1 MKNRRIKSSRNVNR
15 KTAQISKVGQRS
27 GSGILMPVINIDTG
41 KQVTIDYDNLQLSSK
56 QIPKTLSD
64 PLRQRIRKLYK
75 KIAEVHFSNL
85 QGFEESIKTE
95 GHPEREVHIFELI
108 AETYQRF
115 IQEKSMS
122 FLKKKEIYNSIL
134 FLSFNVPAKT
144 IKDKCRFISNN
155 DILDLIN
162 LWKEV
167 SKGVNTLVRVKE
179 C

>member
-1 MKNRRIKSSRNVNR
+1 MKNRRIRSTRNVSS
-15 KTAQISKVGQRS
+15 KYAQSSNVRQRS

-41 KQVTIDYDNLQLSSK
+41 KHVTIDYEDLQISTK
-56 QIPKTLSD
+56 PIPKTLSE

-75 KIAEVHFSNL
+75 KISEVHFANL
-85 QGFEESIKTE
+85 QGFEDSIKTE
-95 GHPEREVHIFELI
+95 GHPEREVHVFELI

-115 IQEKSMS
+115 NQGRSMS
-122 FLKKKEIYNSIL
+122 FLKKKEIYTSIL
-134 FLSFNVPAKT
+134 FLSFGVPAKT

-162 LWKEV
+162 LWKEI
-167 SKGVNTLVRVKE
+167 SKGINTLVRVKE